1 MSDENSSKIV
11 WFVAGLGLGTIA
23 ALLYAPKSGR
33 DTRKAIAAGVD
44 DGREYLN
51 GLGRDARE
59 HVSGWV
65 DTGKKVIAGKK
76 DQVLGAIHDATA
88 K

>member
-1 MSDENSSKIV
+1 MSDENTSKIV
-11 WFVAGLGLGTIA
+11 WFIAGLGVGTVA

-51 GLGRDARE
+51 SLGRDAQK

-65 DTGKKVIAGKK
+65 DTGKKAIAGTK
-76 DQVLGAIHDATA
+76 DQVIGAIHDATA

>member
-1 MSDENSSKIV
+1 MSDESNNKIV
-11 WFVAGLGLGTIA
+11 WFLAGLGLGTLA
-23 ALLYAPKSGR
+23 TLLYAPKSGR
-33 DTRKAIAAGVD
+33 DTRRAIAAGVD

-51 GLGRDARE
+51 NLGRDARE

-65 DTGKKVIAGKK
+65 DTGKKVMAGKK
-76 DQVLGAIHDATA
+76 DQITAAIHDATA